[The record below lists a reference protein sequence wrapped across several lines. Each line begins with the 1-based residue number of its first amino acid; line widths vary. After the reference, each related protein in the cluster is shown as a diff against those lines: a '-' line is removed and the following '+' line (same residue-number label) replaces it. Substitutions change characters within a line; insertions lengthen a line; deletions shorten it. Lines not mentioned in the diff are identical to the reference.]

1 MNSKQWMKSTRMV
14 ERALGQDRYEVT
26 DRDSS
31 SLILRRSLSV
41 VQDMK
46 EGEVFSEANVR
57 SIRSG
62 HGLHT
67 RHLNDVLDRYAAK
80 DIDRGTPLQRGL
92 VA

>member
-1 MNSKQWMKSTRMV
+1 MV

-31 SLILRRSLSV
+31 SLIFRRSLSV

-46 EGEVFSEANVR
+46 EGEVFSEVNVR

-67 RHLNDVLDRYAAK
+67 RHLNDVLGRHVAK
-80 DIDRGTPLQRGL
+80 DIDRGTQLQWDL
-92 VA
+92 VS